1 MIGGFCYVDI
11 INGFN
16 HSLSANYTIFF
27 TDFQNPEAIVFVSYN
42 FTVIFSRSQ
51 MISTV

>member
-1 MIGGFCYVDI
+1 MLTLSMVLITLYLLI
-11 INGFN
+11 IQF
-16 HSLSANYTIFF
+16 FF